1 MCCFFNKAYLR
12 IPFDII
18 KKPKVILLY
27 HCWNHVLFSFIVVK
41 DAASHSTNYSLPR
54 GGGVSSQNFQTNYP
68 KHQGIRPAPPTADN
82 LGDAERNAFST
93 PPTKNINQFMPKS
106 CQDVWDS
113 DLTNTKLFES

>member
-1 MCCFFNKAYLR
+1 MLGWFGLQSHLDPA
-12 IPFDII
+12 II
-18 KKPKVILLY
+18 KGMM
-27 HCWNHVLFSFIVVK
+27 
-41 DAASHSTNYSLPR
+41 YSVYTGG